1 VFGSKR
7 ASFETMVRALAPDLY
22 RFAYWLC
29 RDRTTAEDLV
39 QETYRRAWQSWPSL
53 RDERAAKAWLL
64 TVLRRE
70 HARLYAR
77 TRPEPAL
84 PGEIEQV
91 ALDDITSA
99 VEMRDALAKLPA
111 GYREPLLLQVLFG
124 FGAAEIAQTMAISEA
139 AVLTRLSRA
148 RQTLRRLLDPVL
160 PAAKP
165 KAAP

>member
-1 VFGSKR
+1 MFGSKR

-22 RFAYWLC
+22 RFADWLC
-29 RDRTTAEDLV
+29 RDRTTAEDLL

-77 TRPEPAL
+77 TQPEPAL
-84 PGEIEQV
+84 PGEIESI
-91 ALDDITSA
+91 ALDDISSA
-99 VEMRDALAKLPA
+99 VEMRDALSKLPA

-124 FGAAEIAQTMAISEA
+124 LGAGEIAQHMTISEA

-160 PAAKP
+160 VSGP

>member
-39 QETYRRAWQSWPSL
+39 QETFRRAWQSWPNL

-77 TRPEPAL
+77 TRPELAE
-84 PGEIEQV
+84 PGEVESI
-91 ALDDITSA
+91 ALDQISAA

-124 FGAAEIAQTMAISEA
+124 LGAGEIAEHMAISEA

-148 RQTLRRLLDPVL
+148 RQTLRRMLDPVL
-160 PAAKP
+160 P
-165 KAAP
+165 KALP